1 MNRATQLARLAA
13 EPNAWDIIVIGGG
26 ATGLGTALDAAS
38 RGYRT
43 VLLEQSDFAKAT
55 SSRSTKLIHGGFR
68 YLKQGNVSLVRESLH
83 ERGLLLRNAPHLVHP
98 LPFIVP
104 AYQWWEKPY
113 YGIGLTVY
121 DKLAGSLGIG
131 ATQWLGNDKVCEKL
145 PGINPQGLQ
154 GGVQYFDGQ
163 FDDARLALAIA
174 QTIPDC
180 GGVALNYMRVV
191 KLIKEKNRVAG
202 VIAEDVE
209 AGCVYELRAKIVIN
223 ATGIFTDDIR
233 RMDDT
238 AVKPM
243 LAVSQGIHLVLD
255 ASFLSADTALM
266 VPKTDDG
273 RVLFAIPWHGS
284 LLLGTTDTPR
294 PQAELEPRPL
304 EEEIAYLLDY
314 GARYLTRKPTRA
326 DVRSVFTG
334 LRPLVKAGDSSITSK
349 LARDHTILVSD
360 SGLIT
365 ITGGKWTT
373 YRKMAEDTVNRAI
386 EVAHLDPKPCRTREL
401 RLHGS
406 APAKN
411 HNEWS
416 SVYGSFDL
424 SVDKVARELP
434 DGLERL
440 HPRLPYRVGEV
451 LWAAREEMAR
461 TVEDV
466 LSRRLRGLLLDAAAA
481 MECAPRVA
489 TLMQKELG
497 KDDAW
502 AAEQIKEFESVAKLY
517 LAGQFASD
525 GDI

>member
-1 MNRATQLARLAA
+1 MNRAAQLARLAA

-26 ATGLGTALDAAS
+26 ATGLGTALDAAA

-104 AYQWWEKPY
+104 AYKWWEKTY
-113 YGIGLTVY
+113 YGLGLTVY
-121 DKLAGSLGIG
+121 DKMAGSLGIG
-131 ATQWLGNDKVCEKL
+131 STFWLDQAGVQEKL
-145 PGINPQGLQ
+145 PGINTQGLQ
-154 GGVQYFDGQ
+154 GGIQYYDGQ
-163 FDDARLALAIA
+163 FDDARLALTLA
-174 QTIPDC
+174 QTAEEC
-180 GGVALNYMRVV
+180 GGLTLNYVRVAQ
-191 KLIKEKNRVAG
+191 LIKEKDRTVG
-202 VIAEDVE
+202 VLAEDTE
-209 AGCVYELRAKIVIN
+209 TGRTYELRAKSVIN

-233 RMDDT
+233 RMDDS
-238 AVKPM
+238 AVRPL

-273 RVLFAIPWHGS
+273 RVLFAIPWHGK
-284 LLLGTTDTPR
+284 LLLGTTDIPR
-294 PQAELEPRPL
+294 PNAELEPKPL

-314 GARYLTRKPTRA
+314 AARYLARKPTRA

-334 LRPLVKAGDSSITSK
+334 LRPLVKGGEGAITST
-349 LARDHTILVSD
+349 LARDHTLVVSD

-386 EVAHLDPKPCRTREL
+386 EVAHLEPKPCRTREL
-401 RLHGS
+401 RLYGS
-406 APAKN
+406 MADTDP
-411 HNEWS
+411 HEWS
-416 SVYGSFDL
+416 SVYGSLGL
-424 SVDKVARELP
+424 SVEKVCRELP
-434 DGLERL
+434 DGLEPL
-440 HPRLPYRVGEV
+440 HPRLPCRVGEV
-451 LWAAREEMAR
+451 LWATREEMAR

-466 LSRRLRGLLLDAAAA
+466 LSRRLRALLLDASAAV
-481 MECAPRVA
+481 ESAPRVA
-489 TLMQKELG
+489 AIMQRELG
-497 KDDAW
+497 KDEAW
-502 AAEQIKEFESVAKLY
+502 AKQQVLELTKLAEAYRLP
-517 LAGQFASD
+517 
-525 GDI
+525 

>member
-13 EPNAWDIIVIGGG
+13 EPTAWDIIVIGGG

-68 YLKQGNVSLVRESLH
+68 YLKQGNISLVRESLH

-104 AYQWWEKPY
+104 AYQWWEKTY
-113 YGIGLTVY
+113 YGLGLTVY
-121 DKLAGSLGIG
+121 DKLAGRLGIG
-131 ATQWLGNDKVCEKL
+131 STQWLGGEAVREKL
-145 PGINPQGLQ
+145 PGINAQGLQ
-154 GGVQYFDGQ
+154 GGIQYFDGQ
-163 FDDARLALAIA
+163 FDDARLALALA
-174 QTIPDC
+174 QTIPSC
-180 GGVALNYMRVV
+180 GGLALNYVRVA
-191 KLIKEKNRVAG
+191 KLIKEKDRVLG
-202 VIAEDVE
+202 VIAEDTE
-209 AGCVYELRAKIVIN
+209 TGRTYELRAKSVIN

-233 RMDDT
+233 RMDNS
-238 AVKPM
+238 VVRPM

-255 ASFLSADTALM
+255 ASFLSTDTALM

-273 RVLFAIPWHGS
+273 RILFAIPWHGS

-294 PQAELEPRPL
+294 PNAELEPKPL

-314 GARYLTRKPTRA
+314 AARYLARKPTRA

-349 LARDHTILVSD
+349 LARDHTIVVSD

-365 ITGGKWTT
+365 VAGGKWTT

-386 EVAHLDPKPCRTREL
+386 EVAHLEPKPGRTREL

-406 APAKN
+406 MADTNPR
-411 HNEWS
+411 EWTS
-416 SVYGSFDL
+416 IYGSLGL
-424 SVDKVARELP
+424 SVDKVCRELP
-434 DGLERL
+434 DGMERL
-440 HPRLPYRVGEV
+440 HPRLPYRVGEA
-451 LWAAREEMAR
+451 LWAARDELAR

-466 LSRRLRGLLLDAAAA
+466 LSRRLRALMLDAAAA
-481 MECAPRVA
+481 VEMAPRVA
-489 TLMQKELG
+489 AILQRELG

-502 AAEQIKEFESVAKLY
+502 VQRQVNDFTELAKQYQLR
-517 LAGQFASD
+517 
-525 GDI
+525 